1 MCLYGNRQG
10 QDCIVQHATHFCTQ
24 IEHRSLEQYCGSHLR
39 HSCSLVWFHLNLTR
53 LIFNIPNE
61 EYRMEAPQLNKYI
74 KTIQKEE
81 GMTRFLSLYCRS
93 NYWNYMPS
101 WAGFTC
107 RRITSNLLAGK
118 AKFCDTMIKAK
129 AAKSGIAVEL
139 PRWHH
144 PFYAMVLQSFS
155 LHNMWQRHTKDVCH
169 VRMPVVRDGVPEREF
184 FGCQGVLLLSP
195 WELPTCR

>member
-93 NYWNYMPS
+93 NY
-101 WAGFTC
+101 
-107 RRITSNLLAGK
+107 
-118 AKFCDTMIKAK
+118 
-129 AAKSGIAVEL
+129 
-139 PRWHH
+139 
-144 PFYAMVLQSFS
+144 
-155 LHNMWQRHTKDVCH
+155 
-169 VRMPVVRDGVPEREF
+169 
-184 FGCQGVLLLSP
+184 
-195 WELPTCR
+195 